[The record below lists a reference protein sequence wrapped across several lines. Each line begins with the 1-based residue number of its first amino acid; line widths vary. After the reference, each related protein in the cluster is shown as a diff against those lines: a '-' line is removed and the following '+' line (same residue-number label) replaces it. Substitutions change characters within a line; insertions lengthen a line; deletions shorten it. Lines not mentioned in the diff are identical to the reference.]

1 MKVRGRFRKNL
12 IKSEKRCMA
21 LDPLALR
28 QHPRTETTDRAIL
41 DLLELQAWGMAPGE
55 VTTAELQ
62 QRWHC
67 SQSSVSRRLA
77 AVGQLPGWRV
87 LLLRGRGA
95 RAWIDPAVPPAVPMP
110 PSPRERWDRIRQNWA
125 YQ

>member
-1 MKVRGRFRKNL
+1 
-12 IKSEKRCMA
+12 MA
-21 LDPLALR
+21 LDPLTLR
-28 QHPRTETTDRAIL
+28 QHPRTEATDRAIL
-41 DLLELQAWGMAPGE
+41 DLLELQAWDMAPGE

-67 SQSSVSRRLA
+67 SQASVSRRLA

-87 LLLRGRGA
+87 LLPRGRNASACIG
-95 RAWIDPAVPPAVPMP
+95 PAVPPAGPMP
-110 PSPRERWDRIRQNWA
+110 PSLRERWEQIRQNWA